1 MSTNITDTAVL
12 NLVRSG
18 SIDQTTKTRIKK
30 QKDKQ
35 LVDLI
40 AAREDREF
48 YENLLSMGAVP
59 ASLARATRGRSRRR
73 VAQATEDSPQ
83 EAFTEI
89 GNDLRKR
96 IQKRGIASKPPEF
109 TTGKPKE
116 FESPQVALVKRSQEI
131 IRALEQEGAI
141 KIEESA
147 NA

>member
-18 SIDQTTKTRIKK
+18 NIDQTTKTRIKK
-30 QKDKQ
+30 QEDKQ
-35 LVDLI
+35 LGDLI

-73 VAQATEDSPQ
+73 VAQATADSPQ

-89 GNDLRKR
+89 RKDLVKR
-96 IQKRGIASKPPEF
+96 IEKRGIASPKPEF
-109 TTGKPKE
+109 IAGKPKE

>member
-30 QKDKQ
+30 QEN
-35 LVDLI
+35 DLI
-40 AAREDREF
+40 QEAIEAREDREF

>member
-18 SIDQTTKTRIKK
+18 NIDQTTKTRIKK
-30 QKDKQ
+30 QEN
-35 LVDLI
+35 DLI
-40 AAREDREF
+40 QEAIEAREDREF